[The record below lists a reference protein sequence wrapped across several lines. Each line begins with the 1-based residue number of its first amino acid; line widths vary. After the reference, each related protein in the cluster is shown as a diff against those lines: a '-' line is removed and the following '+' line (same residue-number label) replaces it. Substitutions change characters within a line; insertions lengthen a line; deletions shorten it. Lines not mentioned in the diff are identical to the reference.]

1 MTEREMTEKRMTE
14 ERMTEERMTERGMTE
29 KKRNESIETN
39 KSAVLEK
46 VDKLF
51 EYIDIVD
58 YAYQSGALSS
68 NKKAE
73 YKLTRSAY
81 MEDLEKFYTELGTLL
96 TTISD
101 LEAKAKRKYFTVD
114 SKTKNAILYASLD
127 FNNKCE
133 TVINQIN
140 VMINRME
147 DIIYMTKRK
156 KKLDDYRASQ
166 VWRQSKSDVATKSE
180 GTPVEREESDSDSVY
195 TGGGKKSKKRRR
207 QSKQTKRRQHKIN
220 KQPKLKY
227 TIRRR

>member
-1 MTEREMTEKRMTE
+1 MTERGMTEKRMTE

-46 VDKLF
+46 VYKLF

-58 YAYQSGALSS
+58 DADQSGALSS
-68 NKKAE
+68 NNKAE

-127 FNNKCE
+127 FNNKCK

-156 KKLDDYRASQ
+156 NKLDKYRASQ
-166 VWRQSKSDVATKSE
+166 VWRQSKSVVATKSE
-180 GTPVEREESDSDSVY
+180 GRPVEMEESDSVY
-195 TGGGKKSKKRRR
+195 TSGGKKSKKRRR